1 VIAKLIRLTSRRS
14 RTLTIAAAMLAAGA
28 LGAAATVVEFAPSA
42 SASAGDS
49 TAGAV
54 DSTDSADTTG
64 PAGSAG
70 SAGSALGSDL
80 VPAPSAG
87 LLRYTLAQLSAVRQ
101 VFDQLPPTPNTAWG
115 INPATH
121 QMVLT
126 VSNKAPAAGVARL
139 LATARR
145 YGDMVGVRRI
155 TQPLTEQVLG
165 GDQIRT
171 SQILCSAGF
180 NVTKD
185 DQAYLI
191 TAGHCT
197 AGLPYWRGI
206 GPSVVSDFPTTD
218 FGLIRNESGDAPAA
232 IDRYDNTEQPITS
245 AGTATVGQAVCAS
258 GMTTGLTCGQVTGVD
273 QTVDYGDG
281 DVVNGL
287 IETNVHT
294 DHGDSGGPLFDGSVG
309 LGTVSGGDGTTDYFQ
324 PLPAELAALGVT
336 LIQS

>member
-14 RTLTIAAAMLAAGA
+14 RTLTIAAAILAVGA

-49 TAGAV
+49 TAGTL
-54 DSTDSADTTG
+54 DSTSGAAETG
-64 PAGSAG
+64 STAA
-70 SAGSALGSDL
+70 ALGSDL

-101 VFDQLPPTPNTAWG
+101 VFNQLPPTPNTAWG
-115 INPATH
+115 INSATH

-126 VSNKAPAAGVARL
+126 VSDKAPSAGVARL

-171 SQILCSAGF
+171 SQIICSAGF

-218 FGLIRNESGDAPAA
+218 FGLVRNESGDAPAA

-258 GMTTGLTCGQVTGVD
+258 GMATGLTCGQVTAVD

-294 DHGDSGGPLFDGSVG
+294 DHGDSGGPLFDGAVG